1 MREIKGSEAI
11 REAIRYEM
19 LRDDRVFLLGEDI
32 GRLGNTFKVLAGL
45 WEEFGSDRV
54 IDSPL
59 SEEAISGAAVGA
71 ALAGMRPVFEIMYI
85 DFSTLGMDHI
95 MNRAAK
101 IRYIT
106 GGESSVPMVIRMQEG
121 GRVSVGCQQSQC
133 LEALYCHIPGLKVV
147 MPSTPA
153 DAKGLL
159 LSSIRD
165 EDPVIFI
172 EHKMLYNSRGPV
184 PEGDY
189 TVPLGVAKV
198 RRKGRD
204 VTIVSWSDMVNF
216 AIDAAE
222 DLEKEGIKA
231 EIIDLRT
238 LVPPDEE
245 AILSS
250 VRKTGRIVI
259 AHEAVRRGGYGAH
272 ISSLVAEKAFKS
284 LKAPIK
290 IVAAKNTPIP
300 FSLTRTGEGGGYG
313 AIPALS
319 EELKKCT
326 NPLEEAV
333 LPQKAHIVQAVKE
346 LLVY

>member
-11 REAIRYEM
+11 REAIRFEM
-19 LRDDRVFLLGEDI
+19 LKDDRVFLLGEDI
-32 GRLGNTFKVLAGL
+32 GRLGNTFMVLAGL

-121 GRVSVGCQQSQC
+121 GRVSVGCQHSQC

-165 EDPVIFI
+165 DDPVIFI
-172 EHKMLYNSRGPV
+172 EHKKLYGMKGDV
-184 PEGDY
+184 PKKDY
-189 TVPLGVAKV
+189 KIELGKAGIK
-198 RRKGRD
+198 RKGD
-204 VTIVSWSDMVNF
+204 DITIICYSYMTHIAMETASILNDKHGISCEVL
-216 AIDAAE
+216 
-222 DLEKEGIKA
+222 DLMSISPLDRE
-231 EIIDLRT
+231 
-238 LVPPDEE
+238 LVFK
-245 AILSS
+245 S
-250 VRKTGRIVI
+250 VRKTNKAAVL
-259 AHEAVRRGGYGAH
+259 HEACRQGGIGGEIVSIIQEEVFDHLDHPVLRICGPDTPVPYCPDLEDHFAPDPRRA
-272 ISSLVAEKAFKS
+272 AE
-284 LKAPIK
+284 
-290 IVAAKNTPIP
+290 
-300 FSLTRTGEGGGYG
+300 
-313 AIPALS
+313 AI
-319 EELKKCT
+319 
-326 NPLEEAV
+326 LEHF
-333 LPQKAHIVQAVKE
+333 QI
-346 LLVY
+346 